1 MNDMTDAVRFMVVWL
16 GIIVCM
22 NEGID
27 VTANS
32 LIDELTRLY
41 MDMDGEACAYMVNHM
56 EVE

>member
-1 MNDMTDAVRFMVVWL
+1 MNDMSDGVRFMAISL
-16 GIIVCM
+16 GIIVCT

-32 LIDELTRLY
+32 LMDELTRLY
-41 MDMDGEACAYMVNHM
+41 MDMDGEACEYMVNHM